1 MKAKV
6 GDTVLVDY
14 VGRLENQ
21 VIFDSTDNRGPMQF
35 ELGKGDL
42 IPKFEDSVI
51 GMEVGEKKTINVE
64 HLDAYGEYMNDLFF
78 EVEKGKF
85 PVDMELSIGMPL
97 QFSQEDGQIVL
108 FKIKEI
114 KDAAVVIDANHPLAG
129 QNLIFDITL
138 VEIKNSPKILI

>member
-1 MKAKV
+1 
-6 GDTVLVDY
+6 
-14 VGRLENQ
+14 
-21 VIFDSTDNRGPMQF
+21 
-35 ELGKGDL
+35 
-42 IPKFEDSVI
+42 
-51 GMEVGEKKTINVE
+51 
-64 HLDAYGEYMNDLFF
+64 MNDLFF